1 MRFVEFI
8 KGIGNSLSK
17 VLGDDPRYRVEP
29 SDEGVLVTEL
39 VRNGFN
45 KTDATEA
52 VKKYRDIE
60 KNGKKY
66 AKQEEA
72 AINLDYD
79 DEGYKDSDGTTPKTE
94 AGTSFRDDSAMKM
107 VRNTGIKN
115 TSANELPNSERK
127 SGGKERSARTK

>member
-45 KTDATEA
+45 KNH
-52 VKKYRDIE
+52 RRG
-60 KNGKKY
+60 N
-66 AKQEEA
+66 
-72 AINLDYD
+72 N
-79 DEGYKDSDGTTPKTE
+79 
-94 AGTSFRDDSAMKM
+94 
-107 VRNTGIKN
+107 
-115 TSANELPNSERK
+115 
-127 SGGKERSARTK
+127 